1 MAKQA
6 KATKSSGGDNFTR
19 WLVIG
24 MVTLVVASG
33 AIFSVVGEKSKANES
48 FAILSDFK
56 AGPTVVSTVDDANGA
71 GITFNNGAAKTVD
84 IWEDPQCPVCK
95 NFEDA
100 NGDYIES
107 LVRDKKATVRFH
119 VLSFLGDESVRA
131 ANASFCAA
139 EEGQYLD
146 FHHALYAVQ
155 SPLENSGFWSNDK
168 LVSIGAKIGITSKKF
183 ADCVTKGSK
192 IDLVKANYDSMQKFG
207 VQGTPT
213 VFINGKLWERKSPDF
228 NLAEFKAAVEA
239 A

>member
-1 MAKQA
+1 MMAKQQA
-6 KATKSSGGDNFTR
+6 KAQDNTTR
-19 WLVIG
+19 WIVIS
-24 MVTLVVASG
+24 MVLLVVVTGVVFSLMGQNNKENASLAALDG
-33 AIFSVVGEKSKANES
+33 TKLKPAV
-48 FAILSDFK
+48 
-56 AGPTVVSTVDDANGA
+56 TSTIDPANGSA
-71 GITFNNGAAKTVD
+71 IVLNPGAATVID
-84 IWEDPQCPVCK
+84 VWEDPQCPVCK

-100 NGDYIES
+100 NGDYLES
-107 LVRDKKATVRFH
+107 LIRDKKATVRFH

-139 EEGQYLD
+139 DEGQYID

-155 SPLENSGFWSNDK
+155 SPLENSGFWSNQK
-168 LVSIGAKIGITSKKF
+168 LIDIATKIGIKSTKF
-183 ADCVTKGSK
+183 ADCVNKGSK
-192 IDLVKANYDSMQKFG
+192 IELVKANYDSMGKYG

>member
-1 MAKQA
+1 MAKQQA
-6 KATKSSGGDNFTR
+6 KTQDNTTR
-19 WLVIG
+19 WIVIA
-24 MVTLVVASG
+24 MVLLVVVTGVVFSLMGQNNKENASLAALDG
-33 AIFSVVGEKSKANES
+33 TKLKPAV
-48 FAILSDFK
+48 
-56 AGPTVVSTVDDANGA
+56 TSTIDPANGSA
-71 GITFNNGAAKTVD
+71 IVLNADSTKVID

-139 EEGQYLD
+139 DEGQYLD

>member
-6 KATKSSGGDNFTR
+6 AKSTDNTTR
-19 WLVIG
+19 WIVIG
-24 MVTLVVASG
+24 MVLLVVVTGVVFSLFSQNSKESASLAG
-33 AIFSVVGEKSKANES
+33 LDGTTLKPAI
-48 FAILSDFK
+48 
-56 AGPTVVSTVDDANGA
+56 TSTIDTTNGSPITFDNGA
-71 GITFNNGAAKTVD
+71 VTVID
-84 IWEDPQCPVCK
+84 VWEDPQCPVCK
-95 NFEDA
+95 LFEDA

-107 LVRDKKATVRFH
+107 LIREKKATVRYH

-139 EEGQYLD
+139 DEGQYLD

-155 SPLENSGFWSNDK
+155 SPLENSGFWSNET
-168 LVSIGAKIGITSKKF
+168 LVNIGKKIGITSKSF

-192 IDLVKANYDSMQKFG
+192 VEIVKANYDSMSKFG

-213 VFINGKLWERKSPDF
+213 VFINGKKWERTQNEFS
-228 NLAEFKAAVEA
+228 LEEFKAAVEA

>member
-6 KATKSSGGDNFTR
+6 KAQDNTTR
-19 WLVIG
+19 WIVIA
-24 MVTLVVASG
+24 MVLLVVVTGIGFSLMSQSNKENASLAALDG
-33 AIFSVVGEKSKANES
+33 TKLKA
-48 FAILSDFK
+48 AVTATID
-56 AGPTVVSTVDDANGA
+56 TANGSA
-71 GITFNNGAAKTVD
+71 IVLNPGQTKVIDV
-84 IWEDPQCPVCK
+84 WEDPQCPICK

-107 LVRDKKATVRFH
+107 LVRDNKATVRFH

-139 EEGQYLD
+139 DEGQYLD

-155 SPLENSGFWSNDK
+155 SPLENSGFWSNEK
-168 LVSIGAKIGITSKKF
+168 LIAIGKKIGISSTKF
-183 ADCVTKGSK
+183 SDCITKGSK
-192 IDLVKANYDSMQKFG
+192 IALVKANYDSMEKCG
-207 VQGTPT
+207 VKGTPT

>member
-6 KATKSSGGDNFTR
+6 AKSTDNTTR
-19 WLVIG
+19 WIVIAMVALVI
-24 MVTLVVASG
+24 VTGVVFSLFSQNSKESASLAG
-33 AIFSVVGEKSKANES
+33 LDGTTLKPAI
-48 FAILSDFK
+48 
-56 AGPTVVSTVDDANGA
+56 TSTIDTANGSP
-71 GITFNNGAAKTVD
+71 ITFDNGAVTVID
-84 IWEDPQCPVCK
+84 VWEDPQCPVCK
-95 NFEDA
+95 LFEDA

-107 LVRDKKATVRFH
+107 LIREKKATVRYH

-139 EEGQYLD
+139 DEGQYLD

-155 SPLENSGFWSNDK
+155 SPLENSGFWSNET
-168 LVSIGAKIGITSKKF
+168 LVNIGKKIGITSKSF

-192 IDLVKANYDSMQKFG
+192 VEIVKANYDSMSKFG

-213 VFINGKLWERKSPDF
+213 VFINGKKWERTQNEFS
-228 NLAEFKAAVEA
+228 LEEFKAAVEA

>member
-1 MAKQA
+1 MAKQQA
-6 KATKSSGGDNFTR
+6 KSGDNTTR
-19 WLVIG
+19 WIVIA
-24 MVTLVVASG
+24 MVLLVVITGVVFSIMGQSNKENASLAALDG
-33 AIFSVVGEKSKANES
+33 TKLKPAI
-48 FAILSDFK
+48 
-56 AGPTVVSTVDDANGA
+56 VSTIDTANGSAITLNA
-71 GITFNNGAAKTVD
+71 GLAKTVD

-95 NFEDA
+95 NFENA
-100 NGDYIES
+100 NGDYIDS

-139 EEGQYLD
+139 DEGQYLD

-168 LVSIGAKIGITSKKF
+168 LVSIGKKIGITSTKF

-192 IDLVKANYDSMQKFG
+192 IDLVKANYDSMPKFG
-207 VQGTPT
+207 VKGTPT
-213 VFINGKLWERKSPDF
+213 VFIDGKLWERKSPDF

-239 A
+239 K

>member
-1 MAKQA
+1 MAKQQA
-6 KATKSSGGDNFTR
+6 KSGDNTTR
-19 WLVIG
+19 WIVLA
-24 MVTLVVASG
+24 MVLLVVITGVVFSIMGQNNKENASLAALDG
-33 AIFSVVGEKSKANES
+33 TKLKSAI
-48 FAILSDFK
+48 
-56 AGPTVVSTVDDANGA
+56 VSTIDTANGSAITLNA
-71 GITFNNGAAKTVD
+71 GLPKTID

-95 NFEDA
+95 NFENA
-100 NGDYIES
+100 NGDYIDS

-139 EEGQYLD
+139 DEGQYLD

-168 LVSIGAKIGITSKKF
+168 LVSIGKKIGITSTKF

-192 IDLVKANYDSMQKFG
+192 VDLVKANYDSMPEFG
-207 VQGTPT
+207 VKGTPT
-213 VFINGKLWERKSPDF
+213 VFIDGKLWERKSPDF

-239 A
+239 K

>member
-6 KATKSSGGDNFTR
+6 AKSTDNTTR
-19 WLVIG
+19 WIVIG
-24 MVTLVVASG
+24 MVLLVVVTGVVFSLFSQNSKENASLAG
-33 AIFSVVGEKSKANES
+33 LDGTTLKPAI
-48 FAILSDFK
+48 
-56 AGPTVVSTVDDANGA
+56 TSTIDTANGSP
-71 GITFNNGAAKTVD
+71 ITFDNGAVTVID
-84 IWEDPQCPVCK
+84 VWEDPQCPVCK
-95 NFEDA
+95 LFEDA

-107 LVRDKKATVRFH
+107 LIREKKATVRYH

-139 EEGQYLD
+139 DEGQYLD

-155 SPLENSGFWSNDK
+155 SPLENSGFWSNET
-168 LVSIGAKIGITSKKF
+168 LVNIGKKIGITSTTF

-192 IDLVKANYDSMQKFG
+192 VEVVKANYDSMNKFG

-213 VFINGKLWERKSPDF
+213 VFINGKKWERTQNEF
-228 NLAEFKAAVEA
+228 ILEEFKAAVEA

>member
-6 KATKSSGGDNFTR
+6 KAQDNTTR
-19 WLVIG
+19 WIVIG
-24 MVTLVVASG
+24 MVLLVVITGVVFSLMSQSNKENASLAALDG
-33 AIFSVVGEKSKANES
+33 TKLKA
-48 FAILSDFK
+48 AVTATID
-56 AGPTVVSTVDDANGA
+56 TANGSAIVLNA
-71 GITFNNGAAKTVD
+71 GQTKVLD
-84 IWEDPQCPVCK
+84 VWEDPQCPICK

-139 EEGQYLD
+139 DEGQYLD

-155 SPLENSGFWSNDK
+155 SPLENSGFWSNEK
-168 LVSIGAKIGITSKKF
+168 LIAIGKKIGISSTKF
-183 ADCVTKGSK
+183 SDCVTKGSK
-192 IDLVKANYDSMQKFG
+192 IALVKANYDSMEKFG
-207 VQGTPT
+207 VKGTPT